1 MITLIPYQSS
11 YDSQLNHYSIADE
24 ESDFALTPLKAIKDL
39 ADKEEAVLIFSD
51 HTLAGFFRLNFNNE
65 RFGLTDNT
73 HSVLLKS
80 FSVTENMQGQK
91 IAQQTLNEL
100 PHYIHSHY
108 SEAINE
114 IVLSVNFRN
123 SKAKYIYEKCGFVDT
138 GKVIGGRAGN
148 QHVMS
153 LTVK

>member
-39 ADKEEAVLIFSD
+39 ADKEDAILIFSN
-51 HTLAGFFRLNFNNE
+51 HTLAGFFRLNFNDE
-65 RFGLTDNT
+65 RYGLTQNSN
-73 HSVLLKS
+73 SVLLKS
-80 FSVTENMQGQK
+80 FSVTETMQGQK
-91 IAQQTLNEL
+91 IAQQALAEL
-100 PHYIHSHY
+100 PHYIQAHY
-108 SEAINE
+108 SDTINE

-123 SKAKYIYEKCGFVDT
+123 PKAKYIYEKCGFVDT

-148 QHVMS
+148 QYVMS
-153 LTVK
+153 LTMT